1 MPAAIINI
9 RFANIGESTH
19 AYAAWEVARISAQ
32 ADGSTNPYAESSYVW
47 PHVEAGTLERL
58 WEKIGLSFRNYQLV
72 LPDAAADPKAG
83 WQMGEGEEYSAF
95 ASRHCAC
102 LCIGLLLAINLPC
115 SVQPAELADLLNSDT
130 MLGKDIGVDTTSQ
143 ELPLDAQLSLM
154 ARCYG
159 EQHSAAFM
167 NA

>member
-19 AYAAWEVARISAQ
+19 AYAAWEVARISSQ
-32 ADGSTNPYAESSYVW
+32 ADGSTSLYAESSLVW
-47 PHVEAGTLERL
+47 PHVGAGTLERL
-58 WEKIGLSFRNYQLV
+58 WEEIGLLFRNYQV
-72 LPDAAADPKAG
+72 ALPDGAVDPKAG
-83 WQMGEGEEYSAF
+83 WQMGEGEEYSAN

-102 LCIGLLLAINLPC
+102 LRIGLLLAINLPC

-130 MLGKDIGVDTTSQ
+130 MLGKDTGVDTTSQ

-167 NA
+167 NV